1 MLAGGVWLCLA
12 SGAQADAY
20 LGSEVVRVGQVAPET
35 GGGTF
40 AQILHTRVNAAGD
53 VAFYARVSSGGAQP
67 GGIFVREG
75 PTLRKLVMPG
85 DPAPP
90 PAVGEFYFFAQAG
103 MDLNDAGD
111 LVFAAMIR
119 DDSSGFVV
127 FRDAIVF
134 RAAGGPLSVIAVE
147 DGPAPD
153 AIGGTYTGF
162 GGPALNSHGDA
173 VFFAGI
179 DSGSSPRA
187 IVVVSQGASR
197 VVAARGDPA
206 PRTDGGS
213 FVEFDDHATIDDTGN
228 VLFRASINGGSVTHG
243 VFVHSAGGLT
253 ALALPGDPAPAILG
267 GALAYLPLQ
276 PSLSLAGVAVL
287 PALVATPTGDVY
299 ALLSSSGGE
308 LQLILKEGD
317 PAPGGGIYDALAQAP
332 AIAPSGS
339 VSFTSAIVNGNAGAF
354 LATPVPAVS
363 LASVAF
369 RVAAAAA
376 LLITGSATA
385 GRGRRM
391 DFTASVNA
399 TRTTSEGEGTYSG
412 SAASRTRA
420 TPSPN
425 RAPRSTRC

>member
-1 MLAGGVWLCLA
+1 
-12 SGAQADAY
+12 
-20 LGSEVVRVGQVAPET
+20 
-35 GGGTF
+35 
-40 AQILHTRVNAAGD
+40 
-53 VAFYARVSSGGAQP
+53 
-67 GGIFVREG
+67 
-75 PTLRKLVMPG
+75 
-85 DPAPP
+85 
-90 PAVGEFYFFAQAG
+90 
-103 MDLNDAGD
+103 
-111 LVFAAMIR
+111 
-119 DDSSGFVV
+119 
-127 FRDAIVF
+127 
-134 RAAGGPLSVIAVE
+134 
-147 DGPAPD
+147 
-153 AIGGTYTGF
+153 
-162 GGPALNSHGDA
+162 
-173 VFFAGI
+173 
-179 DSGSSPRA
+179 
-187 IVVVSQGASR
+187 
-197 VVAARGDPA
+197 
-206 PRTDGGS
+206 
-213 FVEFDDHATIDDTGN
+213 
-228 VLFRASINGGSVTHG
+228 
-243 VFVHSAGGLT
+243 
-253 ALALPGDPAPAILG
+253 
-267 GALAYLPLQ
+267 
-276 PSLSLAGVAVL
+276 VL

-299 ALLSSSGGE
+299 ALLTSSGGE